1 MGIAR
6 QPISGTQP
14 IARQPISGGAM
25 RWMLAAAAASAHAA
39 AKAKRCEEHLA
50 KICDCATGRC
60 RCGAVLAG
68 HKGCCNM
75 NCGECDE
82 LCGAQYAV
90 DRETPPQGYEPAPM
104 TAPGAAACASR
115 QSCGACVADA
125 ACAWCVSQR
134 ACRENVAYECQGE
147 EDHAEAPREAREA
160 ATPRV
165 DAPSDA
171 TATNASEACAD
182 DDAGARR
189 PPAPE
194 ARGAGGELRPARR
207 GDAAK
212 RPYDVLGVDVRRPIR
227 KAYRTLSLRF
237 HPDKNPGLE
246 ALATDAFEAIAA
258 AFALL
263 SAPDARMKFDD
274 FGESG
279 EDSFD
284 SFSTQWEWE
293 AYGDA
298 KQKDQTFYG
307 RDPFIANLD
316 GEASWTRRLGANRG
330 TVWVVEFYA
339 PWRRRGGLEAAWEA
353 VEFGAVNCA
362 RNAKICND
370 WYGIRA
376 YPTVLALNEVL
387 GTRTEFFGDKTED
400 ALLDWVGK
408 VADEWRFLASAADVK
423 LIADA
428 DDYRAAILNATRFAV
443 VAFSDGLDCVAC
455 KTARTN
461 LLRLS
466 AAGDADSRPLV
477 AFVDCDAPAL
487 ARLCY
492 DDGDECEGTR
502 RSATAC
508 RRRPTRPSS
517 RPSPRAAQGPRQP
530 ERGLALCFALAAAFV
545 APRTAVVVSPSRLS
559 AAPSRRSA
567 APRRRSSARFAS
579 DDGDDV
585 DFEAAFKAR
594 VADDGGA
601 LGVKAKVLK
610 NEAGRTASSVAS
622 SARDATRSSGQK
634 VAKGLGLEPLTRRES
649 AGTAAEEA
657 DLLTAGGWARR
668 LDVRMA
674 TDAASTAAAVALF
687 PQALV
692 PIVVDLDVRGVRY
705 VDSFLWTTGAS
716 CMTPEAYAAQTC
728 DDLDLSVEMG
738 HMLADAVRAQVAHA
752 LTLIA
757 HAAARE
763 RAGRPLLPGAV
774 VLVVDVTNGGK
785 RFCDEFRWDTRAR
798 AHAPGARAA
807 HATTWACPR
816 PSTWPSPSL
825 RASSSAR
832 RGAVAAESSATPQ
845 RTQPMPGARTRGTG
859 GRAPRARRAPPE
871 PGRACRAARAASASA
886 SAAGRRRAG
895 RAHRPPGGPV
905 GLHRL
910 RGGDAAA
917 EPGDPPGPQRH
928 RHMRSGWA
936 NLPPRSDRYRAAPA
950 RRAQAPRAA

>member
-1 MGIAR
+1 
-6 QPISGTQP
+6 
-14 IARQPISGGAM
+14 
-25 RWMLAAAAASAHAA
+25 
-39 AKAKRCEEHLA
+39 
-50 KICDCATGRC
+50 
-60 RCGAVLAG
+60 
-68 HKGCCNM
+68 M

-82 LCGAQYAV
+82 LCGAQYA
-90 DRETPPQGYEPAPM
+90 EP
-104 TAPGAAACASR
+104 R
-115 QSCGACVADA
+115 
-125 ACAWCVSQR
+125 R
-134 ACRENVAYECQGE
+134 
-147 EDHAEAPREAREA
+147 
-160 ATPRV
+160 
-165 DAPSDA
+165 
-171 TATNASEACAD
+171 
-182 DDAGARR
+182 DDARATELARR
-189 PPAPE
+189 ADR
-194 ARGAGGELRPARR
+194 AQR

-212 RPYDVLGVDVRRPIR
+212 RPYDVLGVDPSASSGTIR

-339 PWRRRGGLEAAWEA
+339 PWCGACKAFAPTYKAAARRGAAREGAAWEA

-466 AAGDADSRPLV
+466 ASLASAGDADSRPLV

-492 DDGDECEGTR
+492 DDGDECEGDAALCHGLPPPPHAPVVKAFAAGR
-502 RSATAC
+502 RKGRGEQLYNPNEVEPHVAVAIVE
-508 RRRPTRPSS
+508 RVARLALARDDDG
-517 RPSPRAAQGPRQP
+517 AA
-530 ERGLALCFALAAAFV
+530 GLAAGAADWSKDDER
-545 APRTAVVVSPSRLS
+545 PEP
-559 AAPSRRSA
+559 PPPPPPPPMWNGP
-567 APRRRSSARFAS
+567 APRRAVSWGGGGGGGPRR
-579 DDGDDV
+579 
-585 DFEAAFKAR
+585 AAI
-594 VADDGGA
+594 
-601 LGVKAKVLK
+601 
-610 NEAGRTASSVAS
+610 
-622 SARDATRSSGQK
+622 
-634 VAKGLGLEPLTRRES
+634 
-649 AGTAAEEA
+649 
-657 DLLTAGGWARR
+657 
-668 LDVRMA
+668 
-674 TDAASTAAAVALF
+674 AAAVALF

-785 RFCDEFRWDTRAR
+785 RFCDEFRWDTRAPR
-798 AHAPGARAA
+798 DAPEA
-807 HATTWACPR
+807 
-816 PSTWPSPSL
+816 L
-825 RASSSAR
+825 AR
-832 RGAVAAESSATPQ
+832 RTTP
-845 RTQPMPGARTRGTG
+845 T
-859 GRAPRARRAPPE
+859 APPCSTI
-871 PGRACRAARAASASA
+871 P
-886 SAAGRRRAG
+886 
-895 RAHRPPGGPV
+895 
-905 GLHRL
+905 
-910 RGGDAAA
+910 
-917 EPGDPPGPQRH
+917 
-928 RHMRSGWA
+928 GWA
-936 NLPPRSDRYRAAPA
+936 NLPAAERDRYRAALAA

>member
-25 RWMLAAAAASAHAA
+25 RWMLLAAAAASAHAA

-90 DRETPPQGYEPAPM
+90 DRDTPPQGYEPAPM

-125 ACAWCVSQR
+125 ACAWPKRRS
-134 ACRENVAYECQGE
+134 A
-147 EDHAEAPREAREA
+147 REASEA

-194 ARGAGGELRPARR
+194 EPRRGDARRRELAPGGRARR

-212 RPYDVLGVDVRRPIR
+212 RPYDVLGVDPSASSGTIR

-339 PWRRRGGLEAAWEA
+339 PWCGACKAFAPTYKAAARRGAAREGAAWEA

-466 AAGDADSRPLV
+466 ASLASAGDADSRPLV

-492 DDGDECEGTR
+492 DEGDECEGD
-502 RSATAC
+502 A
-508 RRRPTRPSS
+508 
-517 RPSPRAAQGPRQP
+517 
-530 ERGLALCFALAAAFV
+530 ALCHGLPPPPH
-545 APRTAVVVSPSRLS
+545 APV
-559 AAPSRRSA
+559 
-567 APRRRSSARFAS
+567 
-579 DDGDDV
+579 
-585 DFEAAFKAR
+585 
-594 VADDGGA
+594 
-601 LGVKAKVLK
+601 VKA
-610 NEAGRTASSVAS
+610 
-622 SARDATRSSGQK
+622 
-634 VAKGLGLEPLTRRES
+634 
-649 AGTAAEEA
+649 
-657 DLLTAGGWARR
+657 
-668 LDVRMA
+668 
-674 TDAASTAAAVALF
+674 F
-687 PQALV
+687 
-692 PIVVDLDVRGVRY
+692 
-705 VDSFLWTTGAS
+705 
-716 CMTPEAYAAQTC
+716 
-728 DDLDLSVEMG
+728 
-738 HMLADAVRAQVAHA
+738 
-752 LTLIA
+752 
-757 HAAARE
+757 
-763 RAGRPLLPGAV
+763 
-774 VLVVDVTNGGK
+774 
-785 RFCDEFRWDTRAR
+785 
-798 AHAPGARAA
+798 
-807 HATTWACPR
+807 
-816 PSTWPSPSL
+816 
-825 RASSSAR
+825 
-832 RGAVAAESSATPQ
+832 
-845 RTQPMPGARTRGTG
+845 
-859 GRAPRARRAPPE
+859 
-871 PGRACRAARAASASA
+871 
-886 SAAGRRRAG
+886 AAGRRKGRGEQLYNPNEVEPHVAVAIVERVARLALARDDDGAAGLAAGAADWSKDDERPSPPRPPPPPHVERAG
-895 RAHRPPGGPV
+895 ARAR
-905 GLHRL
+905 GLLGRRRRRRR
-910 RGGDAAA
+910 RGGR
-917 EPGDPPGPQRH
+917 P
-928 RHMRSGWA
+928 
-936 NLPPRSDRYRAAPA
+936 
-950 RRAQAPRAA
+950 

>member
-1 MGIAR
+1 MG
-6 QPISGTQP
+6 

-25 RWMLAAAAASAHAA
+25 RWMLLAAAAASAHAA
-39 AKAKRCEEHLA
+39 DKAKRCEEHLA

-90 DRETPPQGYEPAPM
+90 DRDTPPQGYEPAPM

-147 EDHAEAPREAREA
+147 EDHVSRTHLGHYDACPDPEALKAERSKRREAREA

-165 DAPSDA
+165 DAPGDA

-194 ARGAGGELRPARR
+194 EPRRDDARATELARRADRARR
-207 GDAAK
+207 GDAHK
-212 RPYDVLGVDVRRPIR
+212 RPYDVLGVDPSASSGTIRR
-227 KAYRTLSLRF
+227 AYRTLSLRF

-263 SAPDARMKFDD
+263 SAPDARVKFDD

-279 EDSFD
+279 EDSFE

-339 PWRRRGGLEAAWEA
+339 PWCGACKAFAPTYKAAARRGAAREGAAWEA

-400 ALLDWVGK
+400 ALLDWVGN
-408 VADEWRFLASAADVK
+408 VADEWRFLASAADVT

-428 DDYRAAILNATRFAV
+428 DDYRATILNATRFAV

-466 AAGDADSRPLV
+466 ASLASVGDADSRPVV

-492 DDGDECEGTR
+492 DDGDACEGEAALCHGLPPPPHAPVVKAFAAAR
-502 RSATAC
+502 RKGRGEQLYNPNEVEPHVAVAIVE
-508 RRRPTRPSS
+508 RVARLALARDDG
-517 RPSPRAAQGPRQP
+517 AA
-530 ERGLALCFALAAAFV
+530 GLAAGKADWSKDDER
-545 APRTAVVVSPSRLS
+545 PEP
-559 AAPSRRSA
+559 PPPPPPPPMWNGP
-567 APRRRSSARFAS
+567 APRRAVSW
-579 DDGDDV
+579 
-585 DFEAAFKAR
+585 
-594 VADDGGA
+594 GG
-601 LGVKAKVLK
+601 
-610 NEAGRTASSVAS
+610 
-622 SARDATRSSGQK
+622 
-634 VAKGLGLEPLTRRES
+634 
-649 AGTAAEEA
+649 
-657 DLLTAGGWARR
+657 GG
-668 LDVRMA
+668 
-674 TDAASTAAAVALF
+674 
-687 PQALV
+687 
-692 PIVVDLDVRGVRY
+692 
-705 VDSFLWTTGAS
+705 
-716 CMTPEAYAAQTC
+716 
-728 DDLDLSVEMG
+728 
-738 HMLADAVRAQVAHA
+738 
-752 LTLIA
+752 
-757 HAAARE
+757 
-763 RAGRPLLPGAV
+763 
-774 VLVVDVTNGGK
+774 GGGP
-785 RFCDEFRWDTRAR
+785 R
-798 AHAPGARAA
+798 RAA
-807 HATTWACPR
+807 I
-816 PSTWPSPSL
+816 
-825 RASSSAR
+825 
-832 RGAVAAESSATPQ
+832 
-845 RTQPMPGARTRGTG
+845 G
-859 GRAPRARRAPPE
+859 G
-871 PGRACRAARAASASA
+871 
-886 SAAGRRRAG
+886 
-895 RAHRPPGGPV
+895 
-905 GLHRL
+905 
-910 RGGDAAA
+910 
-917 EPGDPPGPQRH
+917 
-928 RHMRSGWA
+928 
-936 NLPPRSDRYRAAPA
+936 
-950 RRAQAPRAA
+950 

>member
-25 RWMLAAAAASAHAA
+25 RWMLLAAAAASAHAA

-147 EDHAEAPREAREA
+147 EDHVSRTHLGHYDACPTGGAQGRAQRREAREA
-160 ATPRV
+160 ATP
-165 DAPSDA
+165 
-171 TATNASEACAD
+171 
-182 DDAGARR
+182 
-189 PPAPE
+189 
-194 ARGAGGELRPARR
+194 RR

-212 RPYDVLGVDVRRPIR
+212 RPYDVLGVDPSASSGTIR

-298 KQKDQTFYG
+298 KQKDQAFG

-339 PWRRRGGLEAAWEA
+339 PWCGACKAFAPTYKAAARRGAAREGAAWEA

-466 AAGDADSRPLV
+466 ASLASAGDADSWPLV

-492 DDGDECEGTR
+492 DDGDD
-502 RSATAC
+502 
-508 RRRPTRPSS
+508 
-517 RPSPRAAQGPRQP
+517 
-530 ERGLALCFALAAAFV
+530 
-545 APRTAVVVSPSRLS
+545 
-559 AAPSRRSA
+559 
-567 APRRRSSARFAS
+567 ARFAS

-622 SARDATRSSGQK
+622 SAGRDEVER
-634 VAKGLGLEPLTRRES
+634 AK
-649 AGTAAEEA
+649 
-657 DLLTAGGWARR
+657 
-668 LDVRMA
+668 
-674 TDAASTAAAVALF
+674 AAAVALF

-785 RFCDEFRWDTRAR
+785 RFCDEFRWDSAARRAR
-798 AHAPGARAA
+798 GARAA
-807 HATTWACPR
+807 HR
-816 PSTWPSPSL
+816 RQR
-825 RASSSAR
+825 RAAPP
-832 RGAVAAESSATPQ
+832 GVAAPA
-845 RTQPMPGARTRGTG
+845 
-859 GRAPRARRAPPE
+859 APIGHPADPS
-871 PGRACRAARAASASA
+871 GFI
-886 SAAGRRRAG
+886 
-895 RAHRPPGGPV
+895 V
-905 GLHRL
+905 Y
-910 RGGDAAA
+910 AAA
-917 EPGDPPGPQRH
+917 MQQQNPAILQDPNGTA
-928 RHMRSGWA
+928 MLYSGWA
-936 NLPPRSDRYRAAPA
+936 NLPAAERDRNRAALAA